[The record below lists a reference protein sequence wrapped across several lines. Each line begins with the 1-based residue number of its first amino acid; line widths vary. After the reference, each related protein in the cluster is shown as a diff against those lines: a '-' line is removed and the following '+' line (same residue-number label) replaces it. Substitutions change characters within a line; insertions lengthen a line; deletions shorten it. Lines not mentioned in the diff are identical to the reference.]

1 MIKENIMKYLKDLIE
16 DIIFFVKESWSY
28 VNKVD
33 FFTKGFIV
41 FMAYRKLVQME
52 RKRRDL
58 CNKK

>member
-1 MIKENIMKYLKDLIE
+1 MKYLKDLIE